1 MLGQTWYNEH
11 IKRLVSIFG
20 TLFNNL
26 HVQRKDNSGV
36 VAKDIRVPLSYGPK
50 QKWLTRLEQDAE
62 ANRQTEISLPRMG
75 FELTGLSYAS
85 GRKLATV
92 NQNYKASNNRDN
104 IISQYNPV
112 PYDFS
117 FDLWIMSKNMDDGLM
132 ILEQI
137 VPYFT
142 PQFTITI
149 KENTDLDISKDVPII
164 LKSITPQ
171 DNYEGTLEDRRILI
185 WDLKF
190 TVESH
195 LYPPVKDSKIIKKAI
210 VNTIVDTTVPGA
222 AGKQYYSVAV
232 NPSTAGVNDNY
243 TLIETFIVDD
253 TNSSAIVV
261 NPPSQNGGVTS
272 PPSPGTSIVTTLKL
286 SDLID
291 VVAPSPLDGS
301 LLIYDIST
309 LKWYASNEI
318 SNQTVD
324 GGNF

>member
-11 IKRLVSIFG
+11 IKRLVSVFG
-20 TLFNNL
+20 TLFNNI
-26 HVQRKDNSGV
+26 HVQRKDNSGN

-75 FELTGLSYAS
+75 FELSGLQYAS
-85 GRKLATV
+85 GRKLPTV
-92 NQNYKASNNRDN
+92 NQNFKSSDNRDN

-142 PQFTITI
+142 PQFTLSIV
-149 KENTDLDISKDVPII
+149 EDNTMGISKDIPII
-164 LKSITPQ
+164 LKSVNPQ
-171 DNYEGTLEDRRILI
+171 DNYEGTVEDRRVLI

-190 TVESH
+190 TVESN

-222 AGKQYYSVAV
+222 GGKQYYSVAV

-253 TNSSAIVV
+253 YNSTSIIT
-261 NPPSQNGGVTS
+261 NPPSESGTTPTQT
-272 PPSPGTSIVTTLKL
+272 PTGTSILTTLKL
-286 SDLID
+286 GDLFD
-291 VVAPSPLDGS
+291 VVATNPLNGS
-301 LLIYDIST
+301 ILVYDIST

>member
-26 HVQRKDNSGV
+26 HVQRKDNAGV

-75 FELTGLSYAS
+75 FELSGLSYAS

-92 NQNYKASNNRDN
+92 NQNYKSASNNDY
-104 IISQYNPV
+104 IVSQYNPV

-142 PQFTITI
+142 PQFTVTI
-149 KENTDLDISKDVPII
+149 KESEDLSITKDVPII
-164 LKSITPQ
+164 LKSINPQ
-171 DNYEGTLEDRRILI
+171 DNYEGTIEDRRVLI

-195 LYPPVKDSKIIKKAI
+195 LYPPVKNSKIIKKAI

-222 AGKQYYSVAV
+222 GGRQYYSVAV

-243 TLIETFIVDD
+243 TLIETFIIDD
-253 TNSSAIVV
+253 TNPSNVETNLPSEGGTGGGTGGTGTPIITSLKLDDLFDVNASS
-261 NPPSQNGGVTS
+261 PLNGNLLMYNYVTS
-272 PPSPGTSIVTTLKL
+272 RWIA
-286 SDLID
+286 SDELNNI
-291 VVAPSPLDGS
+291 
-301 LLIYDIST
+301 II
-309 LKWYASNEI
+309 
-318 SNQTVD
+318 D
-324 GGNF
+324 GGTF

>member
-11 IKRLVSIFG
+11 IKKLVSVFG

-26 HVQRKDNSGV
+26 HVQRKDNAGV

-75 FELTGLSYAS
+75 FELSGLSYAS
-85 GRKLATV
+85 GRKLPTV
-92 NQNYKASNNRDN
+92 NQNFKQSSNKDN
-104 IISQYNPV
+104 LVSQYNPV

-149 KENTDLDISKDVPII
+149 KESEGVDISRDIPII
-164 LKSITPQ
+164 LKSVTPQ
-171 DNYEGTLEDRRILI
+171 DNYEGTMEDRRVLI

-190 TVESH
+190 TVESN

-210 VNTIVDTTVPGA
+210 VNTIVDTKVPGA
-222 AGKQYYSVAV
+222 GGRQYYSVAV

-243 TLIETFIVDD
+243 TLLETFIVDD
-253 TNSSAIVV
+253 NLPSNVIT
-261 NPPSQNGGVTS
+261 NPPSEGAGGANVT
-272 PPSPGTSIVTTLKL
+272 PPESYITTLKL
-286 SDLID
+286 DDLFD
-291 VVAPSPLDGS
+291 VIATYPNQGAILM
-301 LLIYDIST
+301 YDVPTSRWFA
-309 LKWYASNEI
+309 KNEI
-318 SNQTVD
+318 ENQSVD